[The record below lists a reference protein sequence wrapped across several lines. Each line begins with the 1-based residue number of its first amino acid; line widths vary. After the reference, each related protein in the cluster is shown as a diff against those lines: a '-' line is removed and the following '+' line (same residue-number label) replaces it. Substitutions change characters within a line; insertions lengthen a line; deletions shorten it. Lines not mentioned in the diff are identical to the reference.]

1 MSFDVSALQAYIE
14 DRDFPLVGAIQ
25 FDPEMTSILATV
37 QPGIKGQSKLH
48 FMDTN
53 VVFQDGDNCDRVAN
67 GTTNFTDKTITVADI
82 AVSEDLC
89 LNDLKRKWTQILLQQ
104 GTLLGKQ
111 ILPEEIAA
119 IYFDEKNKI
128 TSQQLDTA
136 DWQGDTGSVVNNLK
150 RYDGWIKFIDA
161 GSPVNGNTANVNV
174 ATGITVGNVI
184 AILQAMWI
192 VIPQNIRTSAD
203 TTFFMPWEVYNL
215 YINALINANLFHFK
229 GEDGITT
236 FHGTTIKIKPT
247 FGLNGTDRIFL
258 TWNRNLVVGID
269 GENDVDYNVRI
280 DPVTEKKLFTDAEF
294 TRGTQIMFTEDVV
307 QFTLTAT

>member
-1 MSFDVSALQAYIE
+1 MSFDVSAIQAYIE

-48 FMDTN
+48 FMSTD
-53 VVFQDGDNCDRVAN
+53 VVLQDGDNCDRVAN
-67 GTTNFTDKTITVADI
+67 GTTTFTDKTITVADI

-111 ILPEEIAA
+111 ILPEEIAT

-128 TSQQLDTA
+128 TAQELDKA
-136 DWQGDTGSVVNNLK
+136 DWQGDTASVVNNLK

-161 GSPVNGNTANVNV
+161 GSPVVGNT
-174 ATGITVGNVI
+174 GLETVVDVTNII
-184 AILQAMWI
+184 AILQAMWLKQ
-192 VIPQNIRTSAD
+192 PQNIRTSTD
-203 TTFFMPWEVYNL
+203 NTIFMPWEFYNL

-229 GEDGITT
+229 GEDGVTV
-236 FHGTTIKIKPT
+236 FHGTSLKLKPT
-247 FGLNGTDRIFL
+247 FGLNGTNRMFL
-258 TWNRNLVVGID
+258 TWNRNLVIGVD
-269 GENDVDYNVRI
+269 GENDVEYSVRI
-280 DPVTEKKLFTDAEF
+280 DPVTEKKLFTDANF
-294 TRGTQIMFTEDVV
+294 TRGTQVQFVTDVV
-307 QFTLTAT
+307 EFTLTAT